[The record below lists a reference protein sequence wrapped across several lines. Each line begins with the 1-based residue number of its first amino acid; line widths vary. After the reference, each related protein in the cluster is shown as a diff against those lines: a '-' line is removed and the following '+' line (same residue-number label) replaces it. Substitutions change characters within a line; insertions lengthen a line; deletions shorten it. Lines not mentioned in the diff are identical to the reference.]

1 MNTAKNSYIPLSRS
15 TLFQILSDSCPASV
29 RKSLQGL
36 DNYVAEGSRA
46 FDDLISLMDTLLKY
60 GAPESTVHG
69 IKEKLKL
76 LKQYL
81 KGDYKVMNIYYK

>member
-1 MNTAKNSYIPLSRS
+1 MPSR
-15 TLFQILSDSCPASV
+15 LVAQSCHASV

-36 DNYVAEGSRA
+36 DNYVAEGGRA
-46 FDDLISLMDTLLKY
+46 FDSLISLWTLMKY
-60 GAPESTVHG
+60 GAPESTVHE

-81 KGDYKVMNIYYK
+81 KGDCKVKMNMFIINKNQGGTPFFH